1 METTVGGLSQNWGI
15 HKMELQDALQHFNV
29 GLGQWYGWRKVDDDG
44 NVIPNDQRMTYQHL
58 IIHGD
63 VAVKPTEQ
71 EINDKI
77 AEYDSQA
84 YARNR
89 QAEYPSL
96 DELVVAMW
104 EGVVEE
110 RMASVTA
117 LEGLRQ
123 AVKTKYPK

>member
-1 METTVGGLSQNWGI
+1 MR
-15 HKMELQDALQHFNV
+15 HDAIRNV
-29 GLGQWYGWRKVDDDG
+29 YANAVTISGDSDVWDADG
-44 NVIPNDQRMTYQHL
+44 NVVVIDEALVQAEVSRLQ
-58 IIHGD
+58 
-63 VAVKPTEQ
+63 
-71 EINDKI
+71 

-89 QAEYPSL
+89 QAEYPSI

-110 RMASVTA
+110 RMASVTT

-123 AVKTKYPK
+123 AIKTKYPK

>member
-1 METTVGGLSQNWGI
+1 
-15 HKMELQDALQHFNV
+15 MELQDALQYFNI

-44 NVIPNDQRMTYQHL
+44 NVIPNDQRMTYQNL

-84 YARNR
+84 YSRNR
-89 QAEYPSL
+89 QAEYPSI
-96 DELVVAMW
+96 DELIVALW

-123 AVKTKYPK
+123 AVKDKYPKPE

>member
-1 METTVGGLSQNWGI
+1 MNHKAIYNTHPTV
-15 HKMELQDALQHFNV
+15 V
-29 GLGQWYGWRKVDDDG
+29 RVDDSLGAFDADG
-44 NVIPNDQRMTYQHL
+44 NSVTLDKS
-58 IIHGD
+58 
-63 VAVKPTEQ
+63 AVDAETARLQ
-71 EINDKI
+71 

-96 DELVVAMW
+96 DDLIVALW

-110 RMASVTA
+110 RMAAVTS
-117 LEGLRQ
+117 LEAGRQ

>member
-1 METTVGGLSQNWGI
+1 MAITSKGLERLGFDRYNDYV
-15 HKMELQDALQHFNV
+15 LQD
-29 GLGQWYGWRKVDDDG
+29 DG
-44 NVIPNDQRMTYQHL
+44 AGVFIAEWNSASPQ
-58 IIHGD
+58 
-63 VAVKPTEQ
+63 PTEA
-71 EINDKI
+71 EIETAHAEWQ

-89 QAEYPSL
+89 QAEYPSI

-110 RMASVTA
+110 RMASVTT

-123 AVKTKYPK
+123 AIKTKYPKV

>member
-1 METTVGGLSQNWGI
+1 MADLAQAIVAINPSAQFNINADDVAQIEWTKGTTPIASADILTKQA
-15 HKMELQDALQHFNV
+15 ELQ
-29 GLGQWYGWRKVDDDG
+29 
-44 NVIPNDQRMTYQHL
+44 
-58 IIHGD
+58 
-63 VAVKPTEQ
+63 
-71 EINDKI
+71 

-96 DELVVAMW
+96 DDLIVALW

-117 LEGLRQ
+117 LEALRQ
-123 AVKTKYPK
+123 AVKTKYPKP